1 MHGQD
6 ERSRALKS
14 LFQRKA
20 VVTLKDLRRSL
31 GATSRTTVLGA
42 LQRAGYYSSYS
53 HTGRYYTLLGIPRF
67 DTQGLWF
74 YEDVG
79 FSVHGTLRATLERL
93 IQEGPAGHTHEELQA
108 ILRLR
113 VHDTLRD
120 LVEARRIARETVE
133 ALYVYLDVDPKAA
146 KVQLA
151 RRHEL
156 HKAREATSLPPLDWA
171 RVIDVLLTV
180 IREPRAGTAQVAAA
194 LRKRGLGVTDAQ
206 VEEVFRRYDLGKKTA
221 RSRSRPWRR

>member
-6 ERSRALKS
+6 EQSRALKS

-31 GATSRTTVLGA
+31 RATSRTTVLGA

-53 HTGRYYTLLGIPRF
+53 HAGRYYTLVGIPRF
-67 DTQGLWF
+67 DAQGLWF

-79 FSVHGTLRATLERL
+79 FSVHGTLRATLERM
-93 IQEGPAGHTHEELQA
+93 IREAPAGHTHEELQA

-133 ALYVYLDVDPKAA
+133 ALYVYLGVDPGAA

-151 RRHEL
+151 RRHER
-156 HKAREATSLPPLDWA
+156 HKARDATSLPPLDWA

-180 IREPRAGTAQVAAA
+180 IREPRAGAVNVAAA
-194 LRKRGLGVTDAQ
+194 LRERGLGVTDAQ
-206 VEEVFRRYDLGKKTA
+206 VEEVFRRYELGKKTA
-221 RSRSRPWRR
+221 RARSRPWRR